1 MSSRD
6 FKLPTPVGKVVKK
19 LSKFLRIQRPIS
31 TRACQIDSSP
41 LTAVPI
47 DNLSPLAAVPI
58 DSPSPL
64 IRVPIDVVEEILLC
78 LPGQDIVRM
87 KQV

>member
-1 MSSRD
+1 MSPRD
-6 FKLPTPVGKVVKK
+6 FKLLIPVGKVVKK
-19 LSKFLRIQRPIS
+19 LPKFLRIQRPTS
-31 TRACQIDSSP
+31 AHGSPIDPSP

-58 DSPSPL
+58 YSPSPL

>member
-1 MSSRD
+1 MSPRD
-6 FKLPTPVGKVVKK
+6 FKLPIPVGKVAKK
-19 LSKFLRIQRPIS
+19 LSNLLRIQRPIS
-31 TRACQIDSSP
+31 TRACQIGSSP
-41 LTAVPI
+41 LTAVSI
-47 DNLSPLAAVPI
+47 DNPSPLAAVPI

-64 IRVPIDVVEEILLC
+64 IRFPIDVVEEILLC